1 MATPARSTPCP
12 NCGHWLRRKPWQPSA
27 DVIRAH
33 APHCNPE
40 AWCGCGTR
48 FAGTRLQ
55 IAAAAA
61 IHWTICTADW
71 RLYLERP
78 I

>member
-1 MATPARSTPCP
+1 MTAPARSIPCP
-12 NCGHWLRRKPWQPSA
+12 NCGKTLRRRPYGRRYDSA
-27 DVIRAH
+27 RAH
-33 APHCNPE
+33 APHCSPE

-61 IHWTICTADW
+61 IHWTICTAEW
-71 RLYLERP
+71 RLYLKRP